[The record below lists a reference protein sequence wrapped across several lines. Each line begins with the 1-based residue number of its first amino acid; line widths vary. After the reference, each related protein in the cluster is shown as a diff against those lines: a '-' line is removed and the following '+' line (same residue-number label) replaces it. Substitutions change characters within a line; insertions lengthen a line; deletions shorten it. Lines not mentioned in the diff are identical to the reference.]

1 MDIAVAVERF
11 IGQAA
16 AENRFSGVVLVAQ
29 ADEVRF
35 AQSYNLACRR
45 FGVPNQIDTRFDVA
59 SLGKMFTGV
68 AIGQLVE
75 RGFLAFDVPVSQ
87 YLPDYPSDVADRVTL
102 HHLLTHTSGLGS
114 IFDGSW
120 DVASRARY
128 RNIQELLPYFQDRPL
143 LFQPG
148 TSWEYSNAGYIVLG
162 AVIEAVTGT
171 PYFDYVREHVFG
183 PAGMHDTGP
192 YSLDED
198 IPNLAYAASRLGPD
212 DHEDAEPRWNNA
224 FRHWVVST
232 PAGCV
237 YSTVSD
243 LFRFAQALRHG
254 DLVSPRM
261 LAALTETA
269 VPTGQRA
276 GQHYAYGF
284 YVDDVGGTKVF
295 GHAGTVPGYQAWL
308 DIYPLVDYTVVVLNN
323 FDHPAARDVA
333 WFVRNHIAIMNPV
346 PVRPRGGS
354 EMGYRLRDVYA
365 QF

>member
-1 MDIAVAVERF
+1 MTDIAVAVERF
-11 IGQAA
+11 VGQAA

-29 ADEVRF
+29 GNEVRF

-45 FGVPNQIDTRFDVA
+45 SGVPNRIDTRFDVA
-59 SLGKMFTGV
+59 SLGKMSTGV

-75 RGFLAFDVPVSQ
+75 RGCLAFDAPISR
-87 YLPDYPSDVADRVTL
+87 YLPDCPSETGTRVTL

-114 IFDGSW
+114 IFDGGW

-128 RNIQELLPYFQDRPL
+128 RNIHDLLPYFQDHPL
-143 LFQPG
+143 LLEPG
-148 TSWEYSNAGYIVLG
+148 TGWEYSNAGYIVLG
-162 AVIEAVTGT
+162 AVIEAVTGKS
-171 PYFDYVREHVFG
+171 YFEYVRGHIFG
-183 PAGMHDTGP
+183 PASMQDTGP

-198 IPNLAYAASRLGPD
+198 IPNLAYAASRLDPD
-212 DHEDAEPRWNNA
+212 DHEEAEPRWNNF

-232 PAGCV
+232 PAGCA

-261 LAALTETA
+261 LAMLKETT

-276 GQHYAYGF
+276 GQSYAYGF
-284 YVDDVGGTKVF
+284 YVDDVGETKTF

-308 DIYPLVDYTVVVLNN
+308 VIYPSLDYTVVVLGN
-323 FDHPAARDVA
+323 FGHPAARDVA
-333 WFVRNHIAIMNPV
+333 WFVRDRFATTSPHPV
-346 PVRPRGGS
+346 HTNNARES
-354 EMGYRLRDVYA
+354 WHH
-365 QF
+365 